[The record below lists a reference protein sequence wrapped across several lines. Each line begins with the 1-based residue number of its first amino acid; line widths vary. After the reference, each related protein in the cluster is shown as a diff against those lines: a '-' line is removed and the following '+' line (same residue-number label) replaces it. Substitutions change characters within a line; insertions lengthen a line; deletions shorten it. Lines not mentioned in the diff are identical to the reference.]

1 MEESP
6 RRESRPGDGAGLEKV
21 SSMNVAQ
28 FLDDIAYDLGRAGIA
43 ASQLDTLEFAE
54 GGRDIN
60 VKVCKAPREPY
71 PTLEDILD
79 QIGRQCLGERITA
92 EQLRCITFFQER
104 ADIEFIASSG
114 EARIQSCAVERSI
127 LEQLTLNV

>member
-1 MEESP
+1 
-6 RRESRPGDGAGLEKV
+6 
-21 SSMNVAQ
+21 MNVAQ
-28 FLDDIAYDLGRAGIA
+28 FLDDVAYDLGRAGIA

-54 GGRDIN
+54 SGRDIN
-60 VKVCKAPREPY
+60 VKACKAPRASY
-71 PTLEDILD
+71 PPLEDILD
-79 QIGRQCLGERITA
+79 QIGRQCLGEGITT

-114 EARIQSCAVERSI
+114 EARIRSCAVEQST

>member
-1 MEESP
+1 
-6 RRESRPGDGAGLEKV
+6 
-21 SSMNVAQ
+21 MNVAQ
-28 FLDDIAYDLGRAGIA
+28 FLDDVAYDLGRAGIA

-54 GGRDIN
+54 SGRDIN
-60 VKVCKAPREPY
+60 VKACKAPRASY
-71 PTLEDILD
+71 PTLEEILD
-79 QIGRQCLGERITA
+79 QIGRQCLGEGITT

-114 EARIQSCAVERSI
+114 EARIRSCAVEQST